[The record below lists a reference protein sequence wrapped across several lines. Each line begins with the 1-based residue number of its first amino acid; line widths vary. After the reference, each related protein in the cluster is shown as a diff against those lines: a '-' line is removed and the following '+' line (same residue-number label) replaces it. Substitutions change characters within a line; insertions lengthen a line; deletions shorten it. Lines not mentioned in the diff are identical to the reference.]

1 MNNLNSDVRM
11 RAFQNDIKM
20 YEIADKLKMH
30 YVTLNSKL
38 RKKLSTEEKEK
49 IFGIIEELKKEKHCR
64 KY

>member
-1 MNNLNSDVRM
+1 MNNLNSDIRM

-49 IFGIIEELKKEKHCR
+49 IFDIIEELKKEKQCR
-64 KY
+64 K

>member
-1 MNNLNSDVRM
+1 MNNLNLDVRI

-49 IFGIIEELKKEKHCR
+49 IFDIIEELKNEKQCR

>member
-49 IFGIIEELKKEKHCR
+49 IFDIIEELKKEKQCR
-64 KY
+64 K

>member
-1 MNNLNSDVRM
+1 MNNLNSDIRM

-38 RKKLSTEEKEK
+38 RKQLSTEEKNK
-49 IFGIIEELKKEKHCR
+49 IFDIIEELKKER
-64 KY
+64 K

>member
-1 MNNLNSDVRM
+1 MNNLNSDVRI

-38 RKKLSTEEKEK
+38 RKKLSTEEK
-49 IFGIIEELKKEKHCR
+49 IFDIIEELKNEKQCR

>member
-1 MNNLNSDVRM
+1 MNNLNSEVRM

-49 IFGIIEELKKEKHCR
+49 IFDIIEELKKEKQY
-64 KY
+64 KK

>member
-1 MNNLNSDVRM
+1 MNNLNSDVRI

-38 RKKLSTEEKEK
+38 RKKLSAEEKEK
-49 IFGIIEELKKEKHCR
+49 IFDIIEELKNEKQCR
-64 KY
+64 KN